1 MNKKSKLIGLI
12 LTFAVV
18 GCDLEVNNPN
28 SLLEDDL
35 KDPSAASAVAKKFL
49 SHLEFFTSFILSSAS
64 SCFSVVNKYNASIAS
79 AAKPLNCSTIFCD
92 GGEHRS
98 L

>member
-35 KDPSAASAVAKKFL
+35 KDPSAASAVANG
-49 SHLEFFTSFILSSAS
+49 AW
-64 SCFSVVNKYNASIAS
+64 NAA
-79 AAKPLNCSTIFCD
+79 
-92 GGEHRS
+92 
-98 L
+98 

>member
-12 LTFAVV
+12 LAFAVV

-35 KDPSAASAVAKKFL
+35 DRKSTRLNS
-49 SHLEFFTSFILSSAS
+49 SH
-64 SCFSVVNKYNASIAS
+64 
-79 AAKPLNCSTIFCD
+79 
-92 GGEHRS
+92 
-98 L
+98 

>member
-35 KDPSAASAVAKKFL
+35 KDPSAASAVAMEL
-49 SHLEFFTSFILSSAS
+49 GMQL
-64 SCFSVVNKYNASIAS
+64 CVVLA
-79 AAKPLNCSTIFCD
+79 T
-92 GGEHRS
+92 
-98 L
+98 

>member
-35 KDPSAASAVAKKFL
+35 KDPSAAVSYT
-49 SHLEFFTSFILSSAS
+49 HLTLPT
-64 SCFSVVNKYNASIAS
+64 NA
-79 AAKPLNCSTIFCD
+79 
-92 GGEHRS
+92 
-98 L
+98 

>member
-35 KDPSAASAVAKKFL
+35 KDPSAASAVANG
-49 SHLEFFTSFILSSAS
+49 AW
-64 SCFSVVNKYNASIAS
+64 NAALRGISYMM
-79 AAKPLNCSTIFCD
+79 
-92 GGEHRS
+92 S
-98 L
+98 LTLLQAMNLYGQAQEMHGVKLIKVE

>member
-28 SLLEDDL
+28 SLLEKIHQL
-35 KDPSAASAVAKKFL
+35 LLLLQMELGMQPY
-49 SHLEFFTSFILSSAS
+49 
-64 SCFSVVNKYNASIAS
+64 VVLAI
-79 AAKPLNCSTIFCD
+79 
-92 GGEHRS
+92 
-98 L
+98 